1 MNRYHLLSTLI
12 FITGIFLIIVGVLSG
27 ELQGGLFLV
36 FPFVIGSGIYAT
48 LGILLIIASFFLFMF
63 NISTNPIDQEIE
75 YTTKKTNS
83 KIQGGGI
90 IVLGP
95 IPIIIGSNWKITLLL
110 ISIAI
115 IVFLMANYYL
125 I

>member
-1 MNRYHLLSTLI
+1 MNHYHLLSILI
-12 FITGIFLIIVGVLSG
+12 FIAGIFLIILGVLT
-27 ELQGGLFLV
+27 EEVQGGLFLV
-36 FPFVIGSGIYAT
+36 FPFVIGSGIYTT

-63 NISTNPIDQEIE
+63 NISTNPIDQETQ

-90 IVLGP
+90 ILLGP

-110 ISIAI
+110 ITIAI
-115 IVFLMANYYL
+115 IFILMAKYYL